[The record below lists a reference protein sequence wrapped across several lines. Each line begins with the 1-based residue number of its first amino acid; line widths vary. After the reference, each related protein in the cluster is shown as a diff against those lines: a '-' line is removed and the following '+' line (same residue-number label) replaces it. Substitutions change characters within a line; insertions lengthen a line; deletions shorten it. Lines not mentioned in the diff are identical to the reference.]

1 MTRSPVSDSTQVPGY
16 SSDPNA
22 TGTLFNGIPMEDFA
36 YLYQDT
42 PEYGMPPAGP
52 VKFLKLLS
60 VVLLRFS
67 GRIGVLDRRLG
78 VGRIRWS

>member
-1 MTRSPVSDSTQVPGY
+1 MIAAAQ
-16 SSDPNA
+16 A
-22 TGTLFNGIPMEDFA
+22 W
-36 YLYQDT
+36 
-42 PEYGMPPAGP
+42 P